1 MKHKVSCSIC
11 ELKGHVEIDDKT
23 RKIIGK
29 GWKYYGKM
37 NLNYNKTDKYFY
49 KVLSWKPEFVTEKI
63 INKEYDKNAKPKLVE
78 HWECSKCFK
87 E

>member
-11 ELKGHVEIDDKT
+11 ELKCRVEIDDKT

-29 GWKYYGKM
+29 GWKYYSKM

-49 KVLSWKPEFVTEKI
+49 KVLSWKPEFITEKI
-63 INKEYDKNAKPKLVE
+63 ANKENDKNVIRTRLNQHAVQSR
-78 HWECSKCFK
+78 WF
-87 E
+87 